1 MSKLNDQI
9 AEIVLPCGEMDET
22 LTFFSNELGF
32 QLESIYPADNP
43 IDAVIYGFGLRI
55 RLKKDDTI
63 SPGVITITGKTTGNL
78 TAPNGTEIRFKHSGD
93 SYFLPKGNQSLQIS
107 KLNEPKWKI
116 GRAGMEYRNLI
127 SDRYGGRFIAS
138 HIRIQK
144 AGPVP
149 DYVHYHKIRF
159 QMIYC
164 YKGWAKVVYEDQ
176 GDPFIF
182 TEGDCVLQPP
192 EIRHRVLE
200 NSDQFEVI
208 EITSP
213 ASHMTCTDPN
223 LELPNSNIDPTQ
235 IFNGQTFIIHKAENA
250 NWEDWRNPGFVMR
263 DIGIAKVTNGLAQVQ
278 VVKSSGTNELFS
290 AQHDTE
296 FHFIFLLHG
305 NINLQIQGNN
315 KYDLV
320 PGDSITIPSGMK
332 FSITQCPNETEFL
345 EILFSEKNE

>member
-63 SPGVITITGKTTGNL
+63 SSGVITITGKTTGNL
-78 TAPNGTEIRFKHSGD
+78 IAPNGTEIRFKHSGD

-107 KLNEPKWKI
+107 KLNEPKWEI

-164 YKGWAKVVYEDQ
+164 YKGWGKVVYEDQ
-176 GDPFIF
+176 GDPFTF
-182 TEGDCVLQPP
+182 TEGDCFLQPP

-223 LELPNSNIDPTQ
+223 LELPNSNIEPTQ

-250 NWEDWRNPGFVMR
+250 NWEDWRNPGFIMR
-263 DIGIAKVTNGLAQVQ
+263 DIGIAEATHDLAQVQ
-278 VVKSSGTNELFS
+278 VVKSSGNKTSFTEK
-290 AQHDTE
+290 HETE
-296 FHFIFLLHG
+296 FHFIFLLNG
-305 NINLQIQGNN
+305 SMKLLFQGNRSYN
-315 KYDLV
+315 LGS
-320 PGDSITIPSGMK
+320 GDSITIPSLTE
-332 FSITQCPNETEFL
+332 FSIGQCPNGTQFL
-345 EILFSEKNE
+345 EILFA

>member
-1 MSKLNDQI
+1 MSKLNDQN
-9 AEIVLPCGEMDET
+9 AEIVLPCGEMDKT

-55 RLKKDDTI
+55 RLKRDNNI
-63 SPGVITITGKTTGNL
+63 SPGVITITGKSTENL
-78 TAPNGTEIRFKHSGD
+78 TAPNGTEIRFKYSGD
-93 SYFLPKGNQSLQIS
+93 SYFMPKGNQSLENS
-107 KLNEPKWKI
+107 KLNESKWNI
-116 GRAGMEYRNLI
+116 GRAGMEYRDLI
-127 SDRYGGRFIAS
+127 PDRYGGRFIAS

-192 EIRHRVLE
+192 EIRHQVLE

-213 ASHMTCTDPN
+213 ANHMTCTHPN
-223 LELPNSNIDPTQ
+223 FELPNSNIDPTQ

-250 NWEDWRNPGFVMR
+250 NWEDWRNPGFIMR

-278 VVKSSGTNELFS
+278 VVKSSGTNEMKAILYS
-290 AQHDTE
+290 YKVWLS
-296 FHFIFLLHG
+296 FHYYFRF
-305 NINLQIQGNN
+305 QSFE
-315 KYDLV
+315 V
-320 PGDSITIPSGMK
+320 T
-332 FSITQCPNETEFL
+332 
-345 EILFSEKNE
+345 